1 MSADGTVEVE
11 DALADSLA
19 VGGDGEWAVEVEVR
33 GVERGWFPSSQTL
46 QREGAVLGTAGDAS
60 AQSGSASLTSTA
72 GPRDGKKQFTA
83 TWLGTGS
90 LTTFLIST
98 LRAWTA
104 AVSAKMLPSEPDC
117 LPAHASSSS
126 T

>member
-33 GVERGWFPSSQTL
+33 GVERGWFPSSQRL

-72 GPRDGKKQFTA
+72 GTRDG
-83 TWLGTGS
+83 
-90 LTTFLIST
+90 
-98 LRAWTA
+98 
-104 AVSAKMLPSEPDC
+104 
-117 LPAHASSSS
+117 
-126 T
+126 